1 MAKRAAAKRPSVDE
15 YLELFAASAP
25 QPPSGALINAVL
37 EHADIRQEI
46 GGGRV
51 LLRLS
56 DRRANRRDVR
66 RGLGR
71 QGARLSQVSL
81 IWDED
86 DGQILQVCDGGAAEE
101 AESHGTGGWNEPS
114 ELDRFELTEAA
125 LAYVAQ
131 FESDQR
137 A

>member
-46 GGGRV
+46 GDGRV
-51 LLRLS
+51 VLRLS
-56 DRRANRRDVR
+56 ERRANRRDVR

-86 DGQILQVCDGGAAEE
+86 DGQILQVCDGSEAADAGA
-101 AESHGTGGWNEPS
+101 WNQPS

>member
-46 GGGRV
+46 GDGRV
-51 LLRLS
+51 VLRLS
-56 DRRANRRDVR
+56 ERRANRRDVR

-71 QGARLSQVSL
+71 QGARLSQMSL

-86 DGQILQVCDGGAAEE
+86 DGQILQVCDGSEGADAG
-101 AESHGTGGWNEPS
+101 AWNQPS

-125 LAYVAQ
+125 LAYIAQ
-131 FESDQR
+131 YESDQR